1 MNRLFAAS
9 GSCLKPTKVI
19 KGKVKG
25 TTFISS
31 EFTGTRDNDNQNFW
45 DDLRNYA
52 HKIDAFVELRY

>member
-19 KGKVKG
+19 KGKGKG

-31 EFTGTRDNDNQNFW
+31 EFTGTRDNQNF
-45 DDLRNYA
+45 
-52 HKIDAFVELRY
+52 